1 MIKVAWSAGHG
12 MNTSGK
18 RTPDDERE
26 WSFNNQVVHAAMAY
40 LAKYEGVQQLRLDD
54 PSGKTD
60 VPLMTRTNK
69 ANEWQAD
76 VYISCHHN
84 ALSGVWGAH
93 SGVETYVMV
102 NLEENS
108 TSLKLASTIH
118 PHAVKAM
125 GLSDR
130 GIKFA
135 NFHELRETNMPA
147 VLVEGGFMDSR
158 IDIMKM
164 RDGQI
169 LQSQGV
175 GIARGVAEY
184 LNLKLIEDFKPI
196 EGVRYL
202 KPSTSTLMN
211 EFITLLQNATN
222 EGILGDSKW
231 VALAKNRQLSL
242 DDALCLLAT
251 IENRKQP

>member
-12 MNTSGK
+12 INTTGK
-18 RTPDDERE
+18 RSPDDERE
-26 WSFNNQVVHAAMAY
+26 WSFNSQVVYAAMAF

-60 VPLMTRTNK
+60 IPLMTRTNK

-84 ALSGVWGAH
+84 ALSGGWGAH
-93 SGVETYVMV
+93 SGVETYVMI

-108 TSLKLASTIH
+108 TALKLAEAIH
-118 PHAVKAM
+118 PHVVKAM

-147 VLVEGGFMDSR
+147 LLVEGGFMDSR
-158 IDIMKM
+158 IDILKM
-164 RDGQI
+164 RDEKI
-169 LQSQGV
+169 LQSQGE

-184 LNLKLIEDFKPI
+184 FNLKLKDDNKSI

-222 EGILGDSKW
+222 EGILSDPKW
-231 VALAKNRQLSL
+231 VALAKDRQLSV